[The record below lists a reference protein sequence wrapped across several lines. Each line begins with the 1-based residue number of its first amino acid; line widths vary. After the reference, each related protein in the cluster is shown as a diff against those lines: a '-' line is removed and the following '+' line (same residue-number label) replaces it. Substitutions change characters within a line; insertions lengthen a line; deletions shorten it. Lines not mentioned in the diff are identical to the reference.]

1 MTMQDNEPVLED
13 NVDGEA
19 ASTEAVTES
28 TPSLEEMIRTAE
40 LKAEEHHDAWLRAKA
55 ET

>member
-28 TPSLEEMIRTAE
+28 TPE
-40 LKAEEHHDAWLRAKA
+40 
-55 ET
+55 